1 MRNDAFIPAMVRGA
15 GTGVQPVLVS
25 VTISAFSYAN
35 AHTIPSILAE
45 YPLENTVSVS
55 LRRLM
60 PSNLLK
66 VTSFALAVRFQN
78 EDDIT
83 VRYVLHRPAGFYGL
97 LYPSY
102 GGQGLSAEAVIEVW
116 SIVGITPAVISTD
129 IVLNTGPFTFQPAV
143 PFYTGVITPTE
154 VTLTATTFVATTTGP
169 TNPFADSAMLAEG

>member
-15 GTGVQPVLVS
+15 AQPVQPVLVS
-25 VTISAFSYAN
+25 VTIPAFSYAN
-35 AHTIPSILAE
+35 AETIPSILAE
-45 YPLENTVSVS
+45 YPLKNTVAVS
-55 LRRLM
+55 IRRPM

-78 EDDIT
+78 EDDVTI
-83 VRYVLHRPAGFYGL
+83 RYVLHRPAGFYGL

-102 GGQGLSAEAVIEVW
+102 GGQGLSASAVIEVW

-129 IVLNTGPFTFQPAV
+129 IVLNTGPYTFQPAV
-143 PFYTGVITPTE
+143 PFYTGIITPTE
-154 VTLTATTFVATTTGP
+154 VELVPTIFVAMQTGP